1 MNEYVLFVDDE
12 QNILDSFRRTLRKK
26 LAFDCVN
33 SGQAA
38 LEAIA
43 EKEYAVIVADQMM
56 PGMNGIQLLAEV
68 KKRSPNTVRMM
79 LTGQAD
85 ISIAM
90 NAVNEGHIFRFL
102 TKPCPPAVLF
112 NAVKA
117 AIEQYGLITAE
128 KELLGKTLR
137 GSVKV
142 LTEILSLVSPVAS
155 GKTTRIQRYVREL
168 TSAMKLEDEWKYDL
182 AAMLSQVG
190 CITLP
195 PEIVDKYYSGER
207 LTEAECELFGQH
219 PKVAKKMIANIP
231 RLEAVAYMISGQ
243 LRKHS
248 EFPDKTRTTPFVVGA
263 QLLKVAIDF
272 DSLIYQGLH
281 QSEAIHFME
290 RKADTYN
297 PDILQALKTIHVEK
311 TNTRLRMVKITELH
325 THMVFDQNVTAA
337 NGLVL
342 VRKGKEVTFTVIELL
357 KSFAEGI
364 GVKQPIRVI
373 ESL

>member
-12 QNILDSFRRTLRKK
+12 QSILDSFRRTLHKK
-26 LAFDCVN
+26 LAFDTVN

-38 LEAIA
+38 LDAIA
-43 EKEYAVIVADQMM
+43 KKEYAVIVADQMM

-68 KKRSPNTVRMM
+68 KKRAPETVRMM

-85 ISIAM
+85 ISTAM
-90 NAVNEGHIFRFL
+90 EAVNEGHIFRFL
-102 TKPCPPAVLF
+102 TKPSPPSAILTAVT
-112 NAVKA
+112 A
-117 AIEQYGLITAE
+117 AIEQYRLITAE

-168 TSAMKLEDEWKYDL
+168 TSVMKLEEEWKYDL

-190 CITLP
+190 CITIP
-195 PEIVDKYYSGER
+195 PEIVDKYYAGER
-207 LTEAECELFGQH
+207 LTEAESELFSQH
-219 PKVAKKMIANIP
+219 PNVAKKMIANIP
-231 RLEAVAYMISGQ
+231 RLETVAYMISGQ
-243 LRKHS
+243 LRKH
-248 EFPDKTRTTPFVVGA
+248 EDFPESKRSMSFVIGA
-263 QLLKVAIDF
+263 ELLRVAIDF
-272 DSLIYQGLH
+272 DSLVYRGLH

-290 RKADTYN
+290 RQAGKYN
-297 PDILQALKTIHVEK
+297 PDIIEALRSIHVEK
-311 TNTRLRMVKITELH
+311 TNTHPRMVKINELH
-325 THMVFDQNVTAA
+325 THMVFDQNVTAD

-364 GVKQPIRVI
+364 GVKQPFRVI
-373 ESL
+373 EFL

>member
-33 SGQAA
+33 SGQEA
-38 LEAIA
+38 LEAMS
-43 EKEYAVIVADQMM
+43 KKDYAVIVADQMM

-68 KKRSPNTVRMM
+68 KKHSPNTVRMM

-85 ISIAM
+85 ISTAM
-90 NAVNEGHIFRFL
+90 EAVNEGHIFRFL
-102 TKPCPPAVLF
+102 TKPCPPAVIY
-112 NAVKA
+112 NAVTA
-117 AIEQYGLITAE
+117 AIEQYRLITAE

-168 TSAMKLEDEWKYDL
+168 TKVMELEDDWKYDL

-195 PEIVDKYYSGER
+195 PEIVDKYYAGEK
-207 LTEAECELFGQH
+207 LTEAEYELFCQH

-231 RLEAVAYMISGQ
+231 RLESVAYMISGQ
-243 LRKHS
+243 LRKHTD
-248 EFPDKTRTTPFVVGA
+248 FPDNARTTPFVIGA
-263 QLLKVAIDF
+263 QILKIAIDF
-272 DSLIYQGLH
+272 DSLIYQGMH

-290 RKADTYN
+290 RKQNEYN
-297 PDILQALKTIHVEK
+297 PDILEAMRRIQVEK
-311 TNTRLRMVKITELH
+311 TKTRLRMVKIPELH

-364 GVKQPIRVI
+364 GVKQPLRVI
-373 ESL
+373 EYL